1 MQGDEFRKRLRALDR
16 TQVAFASEIGVS
28 LRTVHTW
35 AASGPPGEIVY
46 LLDLLTRQEQPLG
59 TSGMAGGEF
68 RRAVEAELGRLS
80 ADAGR
85 RDLEDEFLNLVR
97 RWLER
102 RRPPIAISSSL
113 PPEEA
118 AHPEND

>member
-1 MQGDEFRKRLRALDR
+1 MQGDEFRKLLRALDR

-35 AASGPPGEIVY
+35 ASSGPPGEIVY

-59 TSGMAGGEF
+59 TAGTAGGEF

-85 RDLEDEFLNLVR
+85 RNLEAEFLNLVG

-102 RRPPIAISSSL
+102 RRSAISTSSSL

-118 AHPEND
+118 GHPDSD